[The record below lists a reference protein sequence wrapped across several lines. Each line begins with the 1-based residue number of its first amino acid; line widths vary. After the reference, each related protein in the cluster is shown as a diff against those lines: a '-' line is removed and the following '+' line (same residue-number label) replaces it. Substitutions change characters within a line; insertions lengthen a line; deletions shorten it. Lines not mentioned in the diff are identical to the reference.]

1 VLTGSR
7 WDVVNRH
14 ADFIV
19 PSGPMSR
26 ISNLCPG
33 ASCFSD
39 AAFVAGRKVYHRLN
53 TPDCEGGV

>member
-19 PSGPMSR
+19 PSGPMFR

-39 AAFVAGRKVYHRLN
+39 AAFVAGRKVYLSSAEHPRL
-53 TPDCEGGV
+53 